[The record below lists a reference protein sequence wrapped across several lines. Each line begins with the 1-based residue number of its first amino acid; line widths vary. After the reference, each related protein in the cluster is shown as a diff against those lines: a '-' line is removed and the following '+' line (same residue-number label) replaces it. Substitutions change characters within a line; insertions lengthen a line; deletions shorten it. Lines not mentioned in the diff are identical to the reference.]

1 MSTAPKEAPR
11 LGKYLLLKKLGGG
24 GMGRVYL
31 ASLAGPME
39 FEKKVV
45 IKTILPA
52 YTQNKDFVQLF
63 LNEARLGARL
73 SHSAIAQIHEL
84 GEENGLYY
92 LVMEYVDGWT
102 LRQAILAAKKAQKT
116 LNPARVAEVLARAC
130 EGLNYAHTI
139 QDKDGK
145 PLGVVHRDLS
155 PQNIMISREGDVKVI
170 DFGVARSDLST
181 NETVAGTI
189 KGKLSYMAP
198 EQARG
203 ERVDARSDIFAL
215 GVVLYESLTNR
226 NPFDL
231 DSPLSILRALE
242 TLDPPALKYVDAAL
256 GPFDPI
262 VRRCLQKDKELRYP
276 DARELR
282 MDLLG
287 VLERA
292 RASQRDHLGSW
303 AQSIFEGKAVTDGA
317 PASTGAD
324 EGAGQRTLVE
334 AVPNPFEGPHDPGE
348 ALPDEP
354 EPELPMEAQQTML
367 KPSSPPPRAVQSE
380 QATVLKPKAPPPPP
394 RRPPAPPTSFEVD
407 DGEVSHV
414 SGLRRSPP
422 WLLIG
427 AGAATLLLVVA
438 AVAVKLRSARQPEA
452 PVIEAVGNGN
462 ASDGTRA
469 IGNGNASD
477 GTRAIGSGNGS
488 DGTQAVAE
496 KAAPAAAAPARPPAP
511 AAAPT
516 PALAPSPA
524 IAAVPPSPEP
534 ARSPE
539 PALPPPPEPTKE
551 LAVEAPAPPAPE
563 DIAPI
568 ERPRHHRHSKPAAAE
583 GDAAPPVVLA
593 DAEGSGEGPIE
604 GLIIRAMGGTHA
616 EDGSGRLVSP
626 RVTQP
631 TSAKLTIGSLAV
643 RLTESRAGGER
654 MLAISSQPWAIA
666 SIDGVSRG
674 KTPLAA
680 VPLPSHGVRLELI
693 RPGMDSPAVLQIRP
707 SGQ

>member
-31 ASLAGPME
+31 ASLAGPMA

-73 SHSAIAQIHEL
+73 SHSAVAQIYEL

-92 LVMEYVDGWT
+92 LVMEHVDGWT
-102 LRQAILAAKKAQKT
+102 LRQAILAAKRAKKS
-116 LNPARVAEVLARAC
+116 LNPARVAEVLARSC
-130 EGLNYAHTI
+130 EGLHYAHTLS
-139 QDKDGK
+139 DKDGK

-189 KGKLSYMAP
+189 KGKLSYMSP

-203 ERVDARSDIFAL
+203 ERVDLRSDIFAL
-215 GVVLYESLTNR
+215 GVVLYEALTNR

-262 VRRCLQKDKELRYP
+262 VRRCLQKDKDLRYP
-276 DARELR
+276 DCRELR

-303 AQSIFEGKAVTDGA
+303 AASVLEGVPTA
-317 PASTGAD
+317 AD
-324 EGAGQRTLVE
+324 PLGAGGDPGGDGSRTQVE

-354 EPELPMEAQQTML
+354 EAELPLEAQATML
-367 KPSSPPPRAVQSE
+367 KPEPVRAAVPKTE
-380 QATVLKPKAPPPPP
+380 QATVLRPHGSLPAPAGPSHPPARRPAAPPALPPDDD
-394 RRPPAPPTSFEVD
+394 FED
-407 DGEVSHV
+407 DVSHV

-427 AGAATLLLVVA
+427 AATATAGLVLI
-438 AVAVKLRSARQPEA
+438 AVVVKMRRPA
-452 PVIEAVGNGN
+452 PP
-462 ASDGTRA
+462 S
-469 IGNGNASD
+469 
-477 GTRAIGSGNGS
+477 
-488 DGTQAVAE
+488 
-496 KAAPAAAAPARPPAP
+496 PAAAAIPPANP
-511 AAAPT
+511 AQPPEPPAAPPPEPSKQVAAAAPLP
-516 PALAPSPA
+516 PAEPAPSPA
-524 IAAVPPSPEP
+524 PSEVVPEP
-534 ARSPE
+534 AVAEPE
-539 PALPPPPEPTKE
+539 PVA
-551 LAVEAPAPPAPE
+551 AVERA
-563 DIAPI
+563 
-568 ERPRHHRHSKPAAAE
+568 RHHRRRAASSDAT
-583 GDAAPPVVLA
+583 AAPPVVM
-593 DAEGSGEGPIE
+593 AEAPIE
-604 GLIIRAMGGTHA
+604 GLVIRTLGETRAV
-616 EDGSGRLVSP
+616 DPSGQLVNSHVP
-626 RVTQP
+626 QP
-631 TSAKLTIGSLAV
+631 TSARLTIGSLTV
-643 RLTESRAGGER
+643 KLSESRQGGAR
-654 MLAISSQPWAIA
+654 LLSIASQPWAIA
-666 SIDGVSRG
+666 SVDGVSRG

-680 VPLPSHGVRLELI
+680 VPLPDHGLRLELI
-693 RPGMDSPAVLQIRP
+693 RPGMDAPAVLQIRP